1 MSKKDAAVNIFKLLK
16 RKIKSKIKKLLGDI
30 RRSFWYYHLWPHYYK
45 KYSKK
50 PIDPKKVVFA
60 YSSLYK
66 TMPDNLRCMKE
77 ELEKRGYNCVVIDKG
92 EGENRYKNKIL
103 NELSKFIDCEFFFKE
118 FGDCKAL
125 FLVDYYFPAFA
136 NKPREGQHIVQLWH
150 ACGAFKMWGYS
161 TADKAWGANKRS
173 LDKFPVHNT
182 YTEVCVSSPKVSF
195 AYAEAFNCSKDVV
208 HPLGTPRTDVYFDP
222 EFVKSGKDKI
232 RELCPGIGDKKII
245 LYAPTF
251 RGNSLRNSY
260 MHNTLDLDALYDA
273 LHEEYA
279 FVMKLHPLTAKAF
292 RITEEQQQRFEGFLY
307 NVSKTASIDDALCAA
322 DMVISD
328 YSSLIFEYSLLE
340 RPMIFYA
347 YDLEKYENDRSFYFD
362 YRSFVPGEIVD
373 STEGIIA
380 EIKRL
385 ETDFD
390 KQKVINFKNDFMSAC
405 DGNSVDRIIK
415 AVLGE

>member
-1 MSKKDAAVNIFKLLK
+1 MSKMTAVKNILRLFK
-16 RKIKSKIKKLLGDI
+16 RKFMKRLGDF

-45 KYSKK
+45 KYSKQ
-50 PIDPKKVVFA
+50 PIDEKKIVLA

-66 TMPDNLRCMKE
+66 TLPDNLKCIKD
-77 ELEKRGYNCVVIDKG
+77 ELEGRGYNCVIVNRG
-92 EGENRYKNKIL
+92 EGDNRYKNKVI
-103 NELSKFIDCEFFFKE
+103 NELSKFIDCKFFFKE
-118 FGDCKAL
+118 FGNCRAL

-136 NKPREGQHIVQLWH
+136 NKPREGQDIVQLWH

-161 TADKAWGANKRS
+161 TVDKKWGANKSS

-182 YTEVCVSSPKVSF
+182 YTNVCVSSPKVRF
-195 AYAEAFNCSKDVV
+195 AYAEAFNCSEDVV
-208 HPLGTPRTDVYFDP
+208 KPLGTPRTDVYFDP
-222 EFVKSGKDKI
+222 AFVKSGRDTLNQ
-232 RELCPGIGDKKII
+232 LCPGIEGKKVI

-260 MHNTLDLDALYDA
+260 MRNTLDLDALYEN

-292 RITEEQQQRFEGFLY
+292 KLTEEQKEKYNGFLY
-307 NVSKTASIDDALCAA
+307 DVSKAANIDMALCAA
-322 DMVISD
+322 DIVISD

-347 YDLEKYENDRSFYFD
+347 YDLEKYDSDRSFYFD
-362 YRSFVPGEIVD
+362 YRSFVPGEIVVD
-373 STEGIIA
+373 TEGIIN
-380 EIKRL
+380 EVKRL

-390 KQKVINFKNDFMSAC
+390 KNKVINFKNDFMSAC
-405 DGNSVDRIIK
+405 DGNSTKRICDYLFNK
-415 AVLGE
+415 

>member
-1 MSKKDAAVNIFKLLK
+1 MSKKDAVRNISRLLK
-16 RKIKSKIKKLLGDI
+16 RKFMKRLGDF

-45 KYSKK
+45 KYSKN
-50 PIDPKKVVFA
+50 PIDPKKVVLA

-66 TMPDNLRCMKE
+66 TLPDNLKCIKD
-77 ELEKRGYNCVVIDKG
+77 ELETRGYNCVIVNRG
-92 EGENRYKNKIL
+92 EGDNRYKNKVI
-103 NELSKFIDCEFFFKE
+103 NELSKFIDCKFFFKE
-118 FGDCKAL
+118 FADCRAL

-136 NKPREGQHIVQLWH
+136 NKPREGQSIIQLWH

-161 TADKAWGANKRS
+161 TVDKKWGANQKS

-182 YTEVCVSSPKVSF
+182 YTHVCVSSPKVRF
-195 AYAEAFNCSKDVV
+195 AYAEAFNCSEDTVL
-208 HPLGTPRTDVYFDP
+208 PLGTPRTDVYFDP
-222 EFVKSGKDKI
+222 GFVKSGRDTLN
-232 RELCPGIGDKKII
+232 ELCPGIEGKKVI

-251 RGNSLRNSY
+251 RGNSLRKSY
-260 MHNTLDLDALYDA
+260 MRNTLDLDALYDN
-273 LHEEYA
+273 LHDDYV

-292 RITEEQQQRFEGFLY
+292 KLTEEQQEKYEGFLY
-307 NVSKTASIDDALCAA
+307 DVSKTANIDTALCAA
-322 DMVISD
+322 DIVISD

-373 STEGIIA
+373 DTEGIIN
-380 EIKRL
+380 EVKRL
-385 ETDFD
+385 ETGFY

-405 DGNSVDRIIK
+405 DGNSTKRICD
-415 AVLGE
+415 AVFGE